1 MADIKVSLLTAMM
14 GGKVI
19 IPTIDGDVE
28 MAVPPG
34 TQPGDR
40 KTLRKRGLP
49 RVVGRGKSD
58 DKGDQWVT
66 LKVEVPKTLTSAQ
79 KELLLQAFSPPN
91 AKPKGSEKTTSA
103 DNKDKTTDDENKKEG
118 DCDKNGGGIFSSLFG
133 GKKSSRA

>member
-1 MADIKVSLLTAMM
+1 M

-28 MAVPPG
+28 MTIPPG

-58 DKGDQWVT
+58 QKGDQWVT
-66 LKVEVPKTLTSAQ
+66 LKVEVPKSLTAAQ
-79 KELLLQAFSPPN
+79 KELLLQAFGNNETRTKSNPEEN
-91 AKPKGSEKTTSA
+91 TA
-103 DNKDKTTDDENKKEG
+103 NHKDKTDDKKDQDEANN
-118 DCDKNGGGIFSSLFG
+118 NGGGIFSSIF
-133 GKKSSRA
+133 GKKSSKA